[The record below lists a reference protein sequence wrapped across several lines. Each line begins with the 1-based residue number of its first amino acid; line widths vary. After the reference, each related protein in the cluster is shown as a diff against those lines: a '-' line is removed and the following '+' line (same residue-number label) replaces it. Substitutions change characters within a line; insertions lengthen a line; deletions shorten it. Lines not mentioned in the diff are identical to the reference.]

1 MNNTNKNLIIIL
13 IMLSSLVSWLIW
25 SYIFLYFISPE
36 LNNIRYETI
45 TKEITKNW
53 KNITITNLESEITKL
68 VKIAW
73 LSVVNI
79 IIKKD
84 IDLYRRDPYWFF
96 QEKVGTTERKIWW
109 WSWFFVSK
117 DWIIMTNKHVVY
129 DKDAKYTVITNTW
142 KEYDAKVLALD
153 PLTDLAIIKIEW
165 ENKENFEVLPIVDD
179 NKYIDIWQFV
189 IAIWN
194 ALWEFQNSVSFW
206 VISWKNRSIIAS
218 WNSMWSEELNWLLQ
232 TDAAINPGN
241 SGWPLFNL
249 AWEII
254 WINTAISWDGQWLWF
269 SIPLSKKKIDFI
281 LNSIKKYNEIKRP
294 LIWINYMILTPEIS
308 KEYWL
313 NTNYGAYIPKEKNSI
328 LEWSMAQKSWIVP
341 WDIILEVD
349 QIQINTKNSILWI
362 IQNKIPWDS
371 INLKILKENWDIKD
385 INLELWEY

>member
-1 MNNTNKNLIIIL
+1 MNNTNKNFIIVLIIF
-13 IMLSSLVSWLIW
+13 SSLVSWLIW

-36 LNNIRYETI
+36 LNNVRYETI

-53 KNITITNLESEITKL
+53 KNITITNLESEVTKL
-68 VKIAW
+68 AKTAW
-73 LSVVNI
+73 VSVVNI

-96 QEKVGTTERKIWW
+96 QEKVWTTERKIWW

-129 DKDAKYTVITNTW
+129 DKDAKYTVITNEW

-153 PLTDLAIIKIEW
+153 PLTDLAVIKIEW
-165 ENKENFEVLPIVDD
+165 ENKENFKVLPIIDD
-179 NKYIDIWQFV
+179 SKYIDIWQFV

-194 ALWEFQNSVSFW
+194 ALWEFQNSLSFW

-241 SGWPLFNL
+241 SGWPLLNL

-254 WINTAISWDGQWLWF
+254 WINTAISWDWQGLWF

-281 LNSIKKYNEIKRP
+281 LSSIRKYNEIKRP
-294 LIWINYMILTPEIS
+294 LIWINYIVLNPEVS

-313 NTNYGAYIPKEKNSI
+313 NIDYWAYIPKEKDSI
-328 LEWSMAQKSWIVP
+328 LYGSMAQKSWIMS

-371 INLKILKENWDIKD
+371 ISLKVLKENWDIKN

>member
-1 MNNTNKNLIIIL
+1 MNNTNKNFIIVL
-13 IMLSSLVSWLIW
+13 IMFSSLVSWLIW

-36 LNNIRYETI
+36 LNNVRYETI

-53 KNITITNLESEITKL
+53 KNITITNLESEVTKL
-68 VKIAW
+68 AKTAW
-73 LSVVNI
+73 VSVVNI

-96 QEKVGTTERKIWW
+96 QEKVWTTERKIWW

-129 DKDAKYTVITNTW
+129 DKDAKYTVITNEW

-165 ENKENFEVLPIVDD
+165 ENNKNFKVLPIIDD
-179 NKYIDIWQFV
+179 SKYIDIWQFV

-194 ALWEFQNSVSFW
+194 ALWEFQNSLSFW

-241 SGWPLFNL
+241 SGWPLLNL

-254 WINTAISWDGQWLWF
+254 WINTAISWDWQGLWF

-281 LNSIKKYNEIKRP
+281 LSSIKKYNEIKRP
-294 LIWINYMILTPEIS
+294 LIWINYIVLNPEIS

-313 NTNYGAYIPKEKNSI
+313 NTNYGAYIPKEKDSI
-328 LEWSMAQKSWIVP
+328 LYGSMAQKSWIVA

-349 QIQINTKNSILWI
+349 GIQINTKNSILWV
-362 IQNKIPWDS
+362 IQNKIPWDL
-371 INLKILKENWDIKD
+371 IKLKVLKDNWDIKD